1 MLTSLKK
8 ESYFLTWSFEGFSVP
23 IYGDTSLVLLQG
35 QLDSVPVAV
44 KELNPRC
51 PDLDGAG
58 AEIKVNVQVTVEEL
72 DREVILQVNDQQIT
86 VKSSAVVAPPT
97 RSACEPKRH
106 INYPQICN
114 KYLLVSISIMT
125 VGRNRIV
132 DNDSWLRL
140 KNKKVIGERI
150 GTSLSNLFYPV

>member
-23 IYGDTSLVLLQG
+23 VYGDTSLVLLQG

-58 AEIKVNVQVTVEEL
+58 AEIKVNVQVAVEEL
-72 DREVILQVNDQQIT
+72 DREVILQVNDQQKKIQLLEDAKP
-86 VKSSAVVAPPT
+86 VPYF
-97 RSACEPKRH
+97 
-106 INYPQICN
+106 I
-114 KYLLVSISIMT
+114 KYFGYILYF
-125 VGRNRIV
+125 
-132 DNDSWLRL
+132 
-140 KNKKVIGERI
+140 
-150 GTSLSNLFYPV
+150 LFLGYL